1 MMGTVSF
8 PGLGLEFQLNR
19 VAFHVGS
26 WPVYWYGVIIAAGFL
41 LAVMYCSR
49 QAPRFGIRQDDIIDM
64 LFFAVPLSIIGARV
78 YYIIFYPELYRRA
91 DGSWD
96 FGAMVRIWDGGLAI
110 YGGVIM
116 AVITLLVFCKVRKIK
131 FLAFADLGSYGMLI
145 GQMVGRWG
153 NFVNIEAH
161 GGPTDLPWRMG
172 IYQYV
177 DGTRQY
183 MEVHPTFLYES
194 LWNLVGLF
202 LLIWV
207 GKKHRK
213 FDGQIFLGYF
223 AWYGVGRG
231 FIEGLRTDSLYFL
244 NTPIRVSQVFG
255 FATAAVAI
263 ILLVI
268 LLTRKHDP
276 AKLWVNQMQ
285 AHPRL
290 VALVYLEGDG
300 GKWLEQQKKRLERD
314 FARTEEY
321 ALPKGGD
328 PADEAELLDMLKQ
341 RKDLA
346 EVLVKKQKKQ

>member
-1 MMGTVSF
+1 MNTVSF
-8 PGLGLEFQLNR
+8 PGIGFAVN
-19 VAFHVGS
+19 VKPIAFHIFG
-26 WPVYWYGVIIAAGFL
+26 WPIHWYGIIIALGFL
-41 LAVMYCSR
+41 LAVFYCSR
-49 QAPRFGIRQDDIIDM
+49 KAADYGIIPDDVID
-64 LFFAVPLSIIGARV
+64 LLIWAVPLCIIGARL
-78 YYIIFYPELYRRA
+78 YYVIFYLDLYRRA
-91 DGSWD
+91 DGSLD
-96 FGAMVRIWDGGLAI
+96 FPAMIRIWDGGLAI

-183 MEVHPTFLYES
+183 MEVHPTFLYEA
-194 LWNLVGLF
+194 LWNLAGLL

-268 LLTRKHDP
+268 LLTRKHDL
-276 AKLWVNQMQ
+276 AKLWVNQMK

-290 VALVYLEGDG
+290 VALVYPEGDG

-341 RKDLA
+341 RKNLA
-346 EVLVKKQKKQ
+346 EVLVKKQKK

>member
-194 LWNLVGLF
+194 LWNLAGLL

-268 LLTRKHDP
+268 LLTRKHDL
-276 AKLWVNQMQ
+276 AKLWVNQMK

-290 VALVYLEGDG
+290 VALVYPEGDG